1 MEVQPKKPGLPKE
14 VTKGTPARR
23 PIHLPLDPRNNQ
35 TNIATAAHPPLSHH
49 CHRSR
54 LETRCDRLSY
64 TCNWRDSAEKDTPI
78 LSFDGPWLFE
88 GEGKFPGDGR
98 RQRRRPRRVHKSRGH
113 PPRPDGQ
120 RPLTPHPRLRLSPGR
135 RSAPG
140 SDDPIT
146 SRALPSPV

>member
-88 GEGKFPGDGR
+88 GEGKFRHPDFREITMR
-98 RQRRRPRRVHKSRGH
+98 RTRAKARDYRGE
-113 PPRPDGQ
+113 
-120 RPLTPHPRLRLSPGR
+120 LTLS
-135 RSAPG
+135 
-140 SDDPIT
+140 
-146 SRALPSPV
+146 